1 MKQSRIGA
9 AALCAALCVGT
20 IQILTEL
27 SPLVLVIEPEGAFV
41 PLSGQPRSC
50 CMRP

>member
-27 SPLVLVIEPEGAFV
+27 YPLVLVIEPGGTA
-41 PLSGQPRSC
+41 PLSGPQRSC

>member
-1 MKQSRIGA
+1 MKLSRIGA

-27 SPLVLVIEPEGAFV
+27 YPLVLVIEPGGLLFRCPATREAAV
-41 PLSGQPRSC
+41 
-50 CMRP
+50 